1 MRRDTISVIPL
12 KSSFISFEKDVE
24 TILKALFI
32 QSPTHSEGLKRLLV
46 LNTKDCLDNTS
57 SKVYKDILEKTSL
70 ATLIKDG
77 YIRLNPKMR
86 MPEHEEVKAYI
97 IISADNFTPTT
108 NPQYRDCTL
117 TFDIICHIDYWDIGN
132 YRQRPIKIAGYLD
145 SLLNNAKLS
154 GIGELEFLG
163 MNELILNED
172 LAGYT
177 LMYRATHG
185 NDDRLPPKDLD

>member
-1 MRRDTISVIPL
+1 MRRDVISTVPL
-12 KSSFISFEKDVE
+12 KSSFLSFEKDVE
-24 TILKALFI
+24 TILKALFV
-32 QSPTHSEGLKRLLV
+32 QSQPHSDGLKRLLV
-46 LNTKDCLDNTS
+46 LNTKDCLDNTTS
-57 SKVYKDILEKTSL
+57 QVYKRILDNTTL
-70 ATLIKDG
+70 ATLIRDG

-86 MPEHEEVKAYI
+86 MPEHEEIKSYI
-97 IISADNFTPTT
+97 IISMDNFVPTT

-117 TFDIICHIDYWDIGN
+117 TFDIICHIDCWDIGN

-145 SLLNNAKLS
+145 GLLNNAKLS
-154 GIGELEFLG
+154 GIGELQFLG

-185 NDDRLPPKDLD
+185 NDDRLPPQDLD